1 MVTIKGLFHDDDHVI
16 TESKGIFSVVEHQKD
31 LTTTPEAAMREY
43 FMSQMDIKRKQ
54 LLATLDGTCGVTTQA
69 GSMQWMAGDV
79 RATTGIKGAGDLVG
93 KMFKSALTHEGA
105 IKPEYQGTGYIM
117 LEPTYKYLLL
127 EDVSE
132 WEGGLVMEDGLFLAC
147 ESTVKLSVQSRKS
160 VSSAVLGK
168 EGLFNLRLDGNGV
181 CALESNVNRKQL
193 IEIILE
199 NDTLKIDGSL
209 AICWSGSLDF
219 TVERA
224 GKTLVGS
231 AASGEGLV
239 NVYRGTGR
247 VLLAPLEE
255 RPMSVPDVAGVP
267 VKEPAPNAGNV
278 PK

>member
-16 TESKGIFSVVEHQKD
+16 TETKGIFSVVEHQKD
-31 LTTTPEAAMREY
+31 LTTTPQAAMREY

-54 LLATLDGTCGVTTQA
+54 LLATLDGTSGVITQA

-79 RATTGIKGAGDLVG
+79 KATTGIKGAGDLVG
-93 KMFKSALTHEGA
+93 KMFKGALTNEGA
-105 IKPEYQGTGYIM
+105 IKPEYKGTGYIM
-117 LEPTYKYLLL
+117 FEPTYKYLLL
-127 EDVSE
+127 ENVED
-132 WEGGLVMEDGLFLAC
+132 WPGGLVMEDGLFLAC
-147 ESTVKLSVQSRKS
+147 ESTVKTSVQARKS
-160 VSSAVLGK
+160 ISSAVLGK

-181 CALESNVNRKQL
+181 CALESNVHRKQL

-224 GKTLVGS
+224 GKSLIGS

-255 RPMSVPDVAGVP
+255 KPMSVPEVAGPQGTPHVP
-267 VKEPAPNAGNV
+267 ANKT
-278 PK
+278 K

>member
-1 MVTIKGLFHDDDHVI
+1 MITINGLFHDADHVI
-16 TESKGIFSVVEHQKD
+16 TESKGIFSVVEHQRD

-54 LLATLDGTCGVTTQA
+54 LLAQPDGRIGVITQA

-79 RATTGIKGAGDLVG
+79 KATTGLKGAGDLMG
-93 KMFKSALTHEGA
+93 KMFKGALTKEGA
-105 IKPEYQGTGYIM
+105 IKPEYQGSGYIM

-127 EDVSE
+127 EDVGD
-132 WEGGLVMEDGLFLAC
+132 WEGGLVMEDGLFLAA
-147 ESTVKLSVQSRKS
+147 ESTVKLSVQMRKS

-168 EGLFNLRLDGNGV
+168 EGLFNLRLDGKGV
-181 CALESNVNRKQL
+181 CALESNVHRKQL

-209 AICWSGSLDF
+209 ALCWSGSLDF

-255 RPMSVPDVAGVP
+255 LPMSVPTIAG
-267 VKEPAPNAGNV
+267 KQAPKAPSANA
-278 PK
+278 

>member
-1 MVTIKGLFHDDDHVI
+1 MITINGLFHDADHVI
-16 TESKGIFSVVEHQKD
+16 TESKGIFSVVEHQRD
-31 LTTTPEAAMREY
+31 LTTTPEGAMREY

-54 LLATLDGTCGVTTQA
+54 LLAQPDGKTGVITQA

-79 RATTGIKGAGDLVG
+79 KATTGLKGAGDLVG
-93 KMFKSALTHEGA
+93 KMFKGALTKEGA

-132 WEGGLVMEDGLFLAC
+132 WEGGLVMEDGLFLAA
-147 ESTVKLSVQSRKS
+147 ESTVKLSVQARKS
-160 VSSAVLGK
+160 ISSAVLGK
-168 EGLFNLRLDGNGV
+168 EGLFNLRLDGKGV
-181 CALESNVNRKQL
+181 CALESNVHRKQL

-209 AICWSGSLDF
+209 ALCWSGSLDF

-224 GKTLVGS
+224 GKTLIGS

-255 RPMSVPDVAGVP
+255 RPMSVPEISGA
-267 VKEPAPNAGNV
+267 PAPKASPVNE
-278 PK
+278 K

>member
-1 MVTIKGLFHDDDHVI
+1 MITINGLFHDADHVI
-16 TESKGIFSVVEHQKD
+16 TESKGIFSVVEHQRD

-54 LLATLDGTCGVTTQA
+54 LLAQPDGRIGVITQA

-79 RATTGIKGAGDLVG
+79 KATTGLKGAGDLMG
-93 KMFKSALTHEGA
+93 KMFKGALTKEGA
-105 IKPEYQGTGYIM
+105 IKPEYQGSGYIM

-127 EDVSE
+127 EDVGD
-132 WEGGLVMEDGLFLAC
+132 WEGGLVMEDGLFLAA
-147 ESTVKLSVQSRKS
+147 ESTVKLSVQMRKS

-168 EGLFNLRLDGNGV
+168 EGLFNLRLDGKGV
-181 CALESNVNRKQL
+181 CALESNVHRKQL

-209 AICWSGSLDF
+209 ALCWSGSLDF

-255 RPMSVPDVAGVP
+255 LPMSVPTIAG
-267 VKEPAPNAGNV
+267 KPAPKSPSANA
-278 PK
+278 

>member
-1 MVTIKGLFHDDDHVI
+1 MITINGLFHDADHVI
-16 TESKGIFSVVEHQKD
+16 TESKGIFSVVEHQRD

-54 LLATLDGTCGVTTQA
+54 LLAQPDGRIGVITQA

-79 RATTGIKGAGDLVG
+79 KATTGLKGAGDLMG
-93 KMFKSALTHEGA
+93 KMFKGALTKEGA
-105 IKPEYQGTGYIM
+105 IKPEYQGSGYIM

-127 EDVSE
+127 EDVGD
-132 WEGGLVMEDGLFLAC
+132 WEGGLVMEDGLFLAA
-147 ESTVKLSVQSRKS
+147 ESTVKLSVQMRKS

-168 EGLFNLRLDGNGV
+168 EGLFNLRLDGKGV
-181 CALESNVNRKQL
+181 CALESNVHRKQL

-209 AICWSGSLDF
+209 ALCWSGSLDF

-255 RPMSVPDVAGVP
+255 LPMSVPTIAGN
-267 VKEPAPNAGNV
+267 PAPKAPSANA
-278 PK
+278 

>member
-1 MVTIKGLFHDDDHVI
+1 MIMVTIKGLFHDDDHII
-16 TESKGIFSVVEHQKD
+16 TETKGIFSVVEHQKD

-54 LLATLDGTCGVTTQA
+54 LLATLDGTYGVTTQA

-79 RATTGIKGAGDLVG
+79 KATTGIKGAGDLVG

-105 IKPEYQGTGYIM
+105 IKPEYQGKGYIM

-160 VSSAVLGK
+160 ISSAVLGK
-168 EGLFNLRLDGNGV
+168 EGLFNLRLDGKGV
-181 CALESNVNRKQL
+181 CALESNVHRKQL

-199 NDTLKIDGSL
+199 NDTLKIDGAL

-219 TVERA
+219 TVARA
-224 GKTLVGS
+224 GKSLIGS
-231 AASGEGLV
+231 AASGDGLV

-255 RPMSVPDVAGVP
+255 RPMSVPEVAGAP
-267 VKEPAPNAGNV
+267 KPAPVTKN
-278 PK
+278 

>member
-1 MVTIKGLFHDDDHVI
+1 MITINGLFHDADHVI
-16 TESKGIFSVVEHQKD
+16 TESKGIFSVVEHQRD

-54 LLATLDGTCGVTTQA
+54 LLAQPDGRIGVITQA

-79 RATTGIKGAGDLVG
+79 KATTGLKGAGDLMG
-93 KMFKSALTHEGA
+93 KMFKGALTKEGA
-105 IKPEYQGTGYIM
+105 IKPEYQGSGYIM

-127 EDVSE
+127 EDVGD
-132 WEGGLVMEDGLFLAC
+132 WEGGLVMEDGLFLAA
-147 ESTVKLSVQSRKS
+147 ESTVKLSVQMRKS

-168 EGLFNLRLDGNGV
+168 EGLFNLRLDGKGI
-181 CALESNVNRKQL
+181 CALESNVHRKQL

-209 AICWSGSLDF
+209 ALCWSGSLDF

-255 RPMSVPDVAGVP
+255 LPMSVPTIAGN
-267 VKEPAPNAGNV
+267 PAPKALSANA
-278 PK
+278 

>member
-1 MVTIKGLFHDDDHVI
+1 MITINGLFHDEDHVI
-16 TESKGIFSVVEHQKD
+16 TESKGIFSVVEHQRD
-31 LTTTPEAAMREY
+31 LTTTPEGAMREY

-54 LLATLDGTCGVTTQA
+54 LLAQPDGKIGVITQA

-79 RATTGIKGAGDLVG
+79 KSTTGLKGAGDLVG
-93 KMFKSALTHEGA
+93 KMFKGALTKEGA

-132 WEGGLVMEDGLFLAC
+132 WEGGLVMEDGLFLAA
-147 ESTVKLSVQSRKS
+147 ESTVKLSVQARKS
-160 VSSAVLGK
+160 ISSAVLGK
-168 EGLFNLRLDGNGV
+168 EGLFNLRLDGTGV
-181 CALESNVNRKQL
+181 CALESNVHRKQL
-193 IEIILE
+193 IEIVLE

-209 AICWSGSLDF
+209 ALCWSGSLDF

-224 GKTLVGS
+224 GKTLIGS

-247 VLLAPLEE
+247 VILAPLEE
-255 RPMSVPDVAGVP
+255 RPMSVPEISGA
-267 VKEPAPNAGNV
+267 PAPKAPPVNE
-278 PK
+278 K

>member
-1 MVTIKGLFHDDDHVI
+1 MITINGLFHDADHVI
-16 TESKGIFSVVEHQKD
+16 TESKGIFSVVEHQRD

-54 LLATLDGTCGVTTQA
+54 LLAQPDGRIGVITQA

-79 RATTGIKGAGDLVG
+79 KATTGLKGAGDLMG
-93 KMFKSALTHEGA
+93 KMFKGALTKEGA
-105 IKPEYQGTGYIM
+105 IKPEYQGSGYIM

-132 WEGGLVMEDGLFLAC
+132 WEGGLVMEDGLFLAA
-147 ESTVKLSVQSRKS
+147 ESTVKLSVQMRKS

-168 EGLFNLRLDGNGV
+168 EGLFNLRLDGKGV
-181 CALESNVNRKQL
+181 CALESNVHRKQL

-209 AICWSGSLDF
+209 ALCWSGSLDF

-255 RPMSVPDVAGVP
+255 LPMSVPTIAGN
-267 VKEPAPNAGNV
+267 PAPKAPSANA
-278 PK
+278 

>member
-16 TESKGIFSVVEHQKD
+16 TETKGVFSVVEHQKD
-31 LTTTPEAAMREY
+31 LTTTPEAAMREFY
-43 FMSQMDIKRKQ
+43 MSQMDIKRKQ
-54 LLATLDGTCGVTTQA
+54 LLATLDGTCGVTMQA

-93 KMFKSALTHEGA
+93 KMFKGALTNEGA
-105 IKPEYQGTGYIM
+105 IKPEYQGKGYIM

-127 EDVSE
+127 ENVED
-132 WEGGLVMEDGLFLAC
+132 WEGGMVMEDGLFLAC
-147 ESTVKLSVQSRKS
+147 ESTVKLAIQSRKS
-160 VSSAVLGK
+160 ISSAVLGK
-168 EGLFNLRLDGNGV
+168 EGLFNLRLDGKGV
-181 CALESNVNRKQL
+181 CALESNVHRKQL

-224 GKTLVGS
+224 GKSLVGS

-247 VLLAPLEE
+247 DLLAPLEE
-255 RPMSVPDVAGVP
+255 RPMSVPQVAGAP
-267 VKEPAPNAGNV
+267 VQNPENKPR
-278 PK
+278 

>member
-16 TESKGIFSVVEHQKD
+16 TETKGIFSVVEHQKD
-31 LTTTPEAAMREY
+31 LTTTPQAAMREY

-54 LLATLDGTCGVTTQA
+54 LLATLDGTCGVTMQSGA
-69 GSMQWMAGDV
+69 MQWMAGDV
-79 RATTGIKGAGDLVG
+79 KATTGIKGAGDLMG
-93 KMFKSALTHEGA
+93 KMFKGALTNEGA
-105 IKPEYQGTGYIM
+105 IKPEYQGNGYIM

-127 EDVSE
+127 EDVAD

-147 ESTVKLSVQSRKS
+147 ESTVKLAVQTRKS
-160 VSSAVLGK
+160 ISSAVLGK
-168 EGLFNLRLDGNGV
+168 EGLFNLRLDGKGV
-181 CALESNVNRKQL
+181 CALESNVHRKQL
-193 IEIILE
+193 IEVILE

-224 GKTLVGS
+224 GKSLIGS

-255 RPMSVPDVAGVP
+255 RPMSVPEVAGPQGTVQ
-267 VKEPAPNAGNV
+267 APSNK

>member
-1 MVTIKGLFHDDDHVI
+1 MITINGLFHDADHVI
-16 TESKGIFSVVEHQKD
+16 TESKGIFSVVEHQRD

-54 LLATLDGTCGVTTQA
+54 LLAQPDGRIGVITQA

-79 RATTGIKGAGDLVG
+79 KATTGLKGAGDFMG
-93 KMFKSALTHEGA
+93 KMFKGALTKEGA

-127 EDVSE
+127 EDVGD
-132 WEGGLVMEDGLFLAC
+132 WEGGLVMEDGLFLAA
-147 ESTVKLSVQSRKS
+147 ESTVKLSVQMRKS

-168 EGLFNLRLDGNGV
+168 EGLFNLRLDGKGV
-181 CALESNVNRKQL
+181 CALESNVHRKQL

-209 AICWSGSLDF
+209 ALCWSGSLDF

-255 RPMSVPDVAGVP
+255 LPMSVPTIAGN
-267 VKEPAPNAGNV
+267 PAPKAPSANA
-278 PK
+278 

>member
-1 MVTIKGLFHDDDHVI
+1 
-16 TESKGIFSVVEHQKD
+16 
-31 LTTTPEAAMREY
+31 
-43 FMSQMDIKRKQ
+43 
-54 LLATLDGTCGVTTQA
+54 
-69 GSMQWMAGDV
+69 
-79 RATTGIKGAGDLVG
+79 
-93 KMFKSALTHEGA
+93 
-105 IKPEYQGTGYIM
+105 M

-127 EDVSE
+127 EDVSD

-160 VSSAVLGK
+160 ISSAMLGK

-181 CALESNVNRKQL
+181 CALESNVHRKQL
-193 IEIILE
+193 IEVILE
-199 NDTLKIDGSL
+199 DDTLKIDGSL

-224 GKTLVGS
+224 GKSLIGS

-255 RPMSVPDVAGVP
+255 RPMSVPEITGATAP
-267 VKEPAPNAGNV
+267 KEPAPAA
-278 PK
+278 K

>member
-16 TESKGIFSVVEHQKD
+16 TETKGIFSVVEHQKD
-31 LTTTPEAAMREY
+31 LTTTPQAAMREY

-54 LLATLDGTCGVTTQA
+54 LLVELDGSVGVITQA

-79 RATTGIKGAGDLVG
+79 KATTGIKGAGDLVG
-93 KMFKSALTHEGA
+93 KMFKGALTNEGA
-105 IKPEYQGTGYIM
+105 IKPEYKGTGYIM

-127 EDVSE
+127 EDVAD

-147 ESTVKLSVQSRKS
+147 ESTVKTSVQTRKS
-160 VSSAVLGK
+160 ISSAVLGK
-168 EGLFNLRLDGNGV
+168 EGLFNLRLDGKGV
-181 CALESNVNRKQL
+181 CALESNVHRKQL
-193 IEIILE
+193 IEIVLE

-255 RPMSVPDVAGVP
+255 RPMSVPEVSGSMAPAAAP
-267 VKEPAPNAGNV
+267 VNK

>member
-16 TESKGIFSVVEHQKD
+16 TETKGVFSVVEHQKD
-31 LTTTPEAAMREY
+31 LTTTPEAAMREFY
-43 FMSQMDIKRKQ
+43 MSQMDIKRKQ
-54 LLATLDGTCGVTTQA
+54 LLATLDGTCGVTMQA

-93 KMFKSALTHEGA
+93 KMFKGALTNEGA
-105 IKPEYQGTGYIM
+105 IKPEYQGKGYIM

-127 EDVSE
+127 ENVED
-132 WEGGLVMEDGLFLAC
+132 WEGGMVMEDGLFLAC
-147 ESTVKLSVQSRKS
+147 ESTVKLAIQSRKS
-160 VSSAVLGK
+160 ISSAVLGK
-168 EGLFNLRLDGNGV
+168 EGLFNLRLDGKGV
-181 CALESNVNRKQL
+181 CAWESNVHRKQL

-224 GKTLVGS
+224 GKSLVGS

-255 RPMSVPDVAGVP
+255 RPMSVPQVAGAP
-267 VKEPAPNAGNV
+267 VQNPENKPR
-278 PK
+278 